1 MELKDIVSKYPPKR
15 IILIPLA
22 IIALALVILG
32 SNYLS
37 TGSPV
42 TLGME
47 FTGGTLVTVPV
58 TMSEEQLKG
67 EFTGYPLLEVR
78 KIGNRYMIQFGPMS
92 ESDYVKLS
100 RQVNSQFE
108 NAETRYIGPIYSQA
122 LQQEAM
128 RYIPLSFLLMA
139 IVVFVVFREPI
150 VSAMVVFCAFADILI
165 AAASMTMVG
174 VSLSLG
180 TVAALLM
187 LIGYS
192 VDTNILLSMRVL
204 KRKGTTE
211 DKIIGAVGTGLLMTT
226 TTIGAVFALFIVS
239 DLLCLILPNFY
250 RMPVIADICIVL
262 LFGLFADM
270 FNTWITN
277 AQLLRWY
284 MGRPVMKAGRRQK
297 K

>member
-1 MELKDIVSKYPPKR
+1 MELKDIVTKYPPKR
-15 IILIPLA
+15 IMLIPLA

-42 TLGME
+42 ELGME

-92 ESDYVKLS
+92 ESAYVELS

-108 NAETRYIGPIYSQA
+108 NAETRYIGPIYSQT

-150 VSAMVVFCAFADILI
+150 VSLMVIFCAFADILI
-165 AAASMTMVG
+165 AAASMTVAG
-174 VSLSLG
+174 ISLSLG

-192 VDTNILLSMRVL
+192 VDTNLLLSMRVM
-204 KRKGTTE
+204 KRKGTTD
-211 DKIIGAVGTGLLMTT
+211 DKIIGAVGTGLTMTT
-226 TTIGAVFALFIVS
+226 TTIGAVLALFVVS
-239 DLLCLILPNFY
+239 DLLYLILPNFY
-250 RMPVIADICIVL
+250 KMPVIPDICLVL

-284 MGRPVMKAGRRQK
+284 TSRPVMKAGRRQK